1 MIITHLFK
9 PLSALTDEEL
19 MQRVSSKDDDRAY
32 GELYHR
38 HARKLMGFF
47 FRQTGGD
54 EALAADLTQDTFM
67 RVWTARNKF
76 ATSFLHSARDPFGVQ
91 VSGSKS
97 QVSGFRTWM
106 LTIGYNLVKNHYRLS
121 EHQKQ
126 YEQFVVQ
133 TGEEVAESNIV
144 EHLDNKAFDQAL
156 KQHLEK
162 MPPESRLLF
171 SLRFEEELTVPQ
183 IAVVMSIPEGTVKSR
198 LHILT
203 RSLKQKLNY
212 HDTVR
217 R

>member
-47 FRQTGGD
+47 FRQSGGD

-67 RVWTARNKF
+67 RVWTARSKF
-76 ATSFLHSARDPFGVQ
+76 ATSDPFGVQ

-126 YEQFVVQ
+126 YELFVAQ
-133 TGEEVAESNIV
+133 TGDEVAESNIV

-156 KQHLEK
+156 KQLLEK

-183 IAVVMSIPEGTVKSR
+183 IAVVMSMPEGTVKSR

-203 RSLKQKLNY
+203 QSLKQKLNY

>member
-1 MIITHLFK
+1 MINVQYFK

-47 FRQTGGD
+47 FRQSGGD

-67 RVWTARNKF
+67 RVWTARSKF
-76 ATSFLHSARDPFGVQ
+76 QD
-91 VSGSKS
+91 
-97 QVSGFRTWM
+97 SGFRTWM

-203 RSLKQKLNY
+203 QSLKQKLNY

>member
-1 MIITHLFK
+1 MTIPIFLK
-9 PLSALTDEEL
+9 PLSSLTDEEL

-32 GELYHR
+32 SELYHR
-38 HARKLMGFF
+38 HARRLMGFF
-47 FRQTGGD
+47 FRQSGGD
-54 EALAADLTQDTFM
+54 EALAADLTQDAFM
-67 RVWTARNKF
+67 RVWM
-76 ATSFLHSARDPFGVQ
+76 ARDKF
-91 VSGSKS
+91 SGSS
-97 QVSGFRTWM
+97 FRTWL

-183 IAVVMSIPEGTVKSR
+183 IAVVMSVPEGTVKSR

-203 RSLKQKLNY
+203 QSLKQKFNY
-212 HDTVR
+212 HDTV
-217 R
+217 

>member
-1 MIITHLFK
+1 MTIPMFLK
-9 PLSALTDEEL
+9 PLSSLKDEEL
-19 MQRVSSKDDDRAY
+19 MLRVSSKDDDRAY

-38 HARKLMGFF
+38 HARRLMGFF
-47 FRQTGGD
+47 FRQSGGD
-54 EALAADLTQDTFM
+54 EALAADLTQDAFM
-67 RVWTARNKF
+67 RVWTARDKF
-76 ATSFLHSARDPFGVQ
+76 
-91 VSGSKS
+91 SGSS
-97 QVSGFRTWM
+97 FRTWL

-203 RSLKQKLNY
+203 QSLKQKFNY
-212 HDTVR
+212 HDTV
-217 R
+217 

>member
-1 MIITHLFK
+1 MKLPIFFK
-9 PLSALTDEEL
+9 PLSALPDEEL

-38 HARKLMGFF
+38 HARRLMGFF
-47 FRQTGGD
+47 FRQCGGG
-54 EALAADLTQDTFM
+54 EALAADLTQDAFM
-67 RVWTARNKF
+67 RVWTARDKF
-76 ATSFLHSARDPFGVQ
+76 
-91 VSGSKS
+91 SGSS
-97 QVSGFRTWM
+97 FRTWL

-121 EHQKQ
+121 EHQRQ

-171 SLRFEEELTVPQ
+171 SLRFEEELTIPQ
-183 IAVVMSIPEGTVKSR
+183 IAVVMALPEGTVKSR

-203 RSLKQKLNY
+203 QSLKQKLNY

>member
-1 MIITHLFK
+1 MTIPMFLK
-9 PLSALTDEEL
+9 PLSSLKDEEL
-19 MQRVSSKDDDRAY
+19 MLRVAGKDDDRAY

-38 HARKLMGFF
+38 HARRLMGFF
-47 FRQTGGD
+47 FRQSGGD
-54 EALAADLTQDTFM
+54 EALAADLTQDAFM
-67 RVWTARNKF
+67 RVWTARDKF
-76 ATSFLHSARDPFGVQ
+76 
-91 VSGSKS
+91 SGSS
-97 QVSGFRTWM
+97 FRTWL

-183 IAVVMSIPEGTVKSR
+183 IAVVMSVPEGTVKSR

-203 RSLKQKLNY
+203 QSLKQKFNY
-212 HDTVR
+212 HDTV
-217 R
+217 

>member
-1 MIITHLFK
+1 MFNVQYFK

-67 RVWTARNKF
+67 RVWTARSKF
-76 ATSFLHSARDPFGVQ
+76 QD
-91 VSGSKS
+91 
-97 QVSGFRTWM
+97 SGFRTWM

-203 RSLKQKLNY
+203 QSLKQKLNY

>member
-1 MIITHLFK
+1 MINVQYFK

-47 FRQTGGD
+47 FRQSGGD

-67 RVWTARNKF
+67 RVWTARSKF
-76 ATSFLHSARDPFGVQ
+76 QD
-91 VSGSKS
+91 
-97 QVSGFRTWM
+97 SGFRTWM

-203 RSLKQKLNY
+203 QSLKQKFNY